1 MKMTLEQ
8 AIEHKRDYLQELFEK
23 QESARL
29 DMIEAQAS
37 VGMAVITSVLTPLEE
52 LDDET
57 DEKLDAV
64 IEAGVEAWVDSERL
78 YTRLQRGIEYQAEEL
93 KILEKKM
100 EVSK

>member
-8 AIEHKRDYLQELFEK
+8 AIEHKRDYLQKLHVK

-29 DMIEAQAS
+29 DMIEVQAS
-37 VGMAVITSVLTPLEE
+37 VGLAVITSALTPLED

-57 DEKLDAV
+57 DEKIDAV
-64 IEAGVEAWVDSERL
+64 IEAGIEAWLDSERL
-78 YTRLQRGIEYQAEEL
+78 YTRLQRGIEYQTEEL